1 MKKLMI
7 GLCLLFSMGMVQA
20 QELFAYTEPAS
31 NMATKSVGLRMNNYL
46 MNLPNTSQKNYL
58 LIPEIMVGVSKKLM
72 VHSDV
77 FMSNQ
82 NQSGLGLDGGSV
94 YAKYRFYSND
104 DVQKHF
110 RMAAFG
116 RIAMNNLPIVQEDI
130 SLYGQN
136 SGFDA
141 GIVATQLLHK
151 LAISSSISFEY
162 ATNNMGDYKFPV
174 SQNATATN
182 YTFSVGKLV
191 LPKRYTTFKQTNMN
205 LMLEILG
212 QTNLGNGRSYLDVA
226 PVAQFIFNSKTR
238 VDIGYR
244 QQLYSSL
251 VRSMNNGILLRIEYN
266 LFNAF

>member
-1 MKKLMI
+1 MI
-7 GLCLLFSMGMVQA
+7 GFFLLCFVQKIHA

-31 NMATKSVGLRMNNYL
+31 NMATKSVGLRLNNYW
-46 MNLPNTSQKNYL
+46 MNVPNTSGHQYL
-58 LIPEIMVGVSKKLM
+58 LIPEIMVGASKKLM
-72 VHSDV
+72 VHADV
-77 FMSNQ
+77 FTSNQ
-82 NQSGLGLDGGSV
+82 HQSGLGLNGGSL

-110 RMAAFG
+110 RLAAFG
-116 RIAMNNLPIVQEDI
+116 RISVNNLPIEQEEI
-130 SLYGQN
+130 NLYGQN
-136 SGFDA
+136 SGFDG

-151 LAISSSISFEY
+151 VAISSSISLEHAFDNSD
-162 ATNNMGDYKFPV
+162 NNKFPAV
-174 SQNATATN
+174 QNANAVN

-191 LPKRYTTFKQTNMN
+191 LPKSYTNFKQTNLN

-212 QTNLGNGRSYLDVA
+212 QTNLGNGRSYLDIA

-244 QQLYSSL
+244 QQLYTSL
-251 VRSMNNGILLRIEYN
+251 IRGMNNGFLLRIEYN

>member
-1 MKKLMI
+1 MI
-7 GLCLLFSMGMVQA
+7 GLCLLGFMRKGQA

-31 NMATKSVGLRMNNYL
+31 NMATKSVGLRLNNYW
-46 MNLPNTSQKNYL
+46 MSVPNTSNHPYL
-58 LIPEIMVGVSKKLM
+58 LIPEIMLGVSKKLM
-72 VHSDV
+72 VHADV
-77 FMSNQ
+77 FTSNQ
-82 NQSGLGLDGGSV
+82 HQSGLGLNGGSL

-116 RIAMNNLPIVQEDI
+116 RISLNNLPIVQEDI
-130 SLYGQN
+130 NLYGQN

-151 LAISSSISFEY
+151 VAISSSMSVEHAFD
-162 ATNNMGDYKFPV
+162 NSGDYKFPV
-174 SQNATATN
+174 TQNATATN

-191 LPKRYTTFKQTNMN
+191 LPKSYTTFKQTNMN

-212 QTNLGNGRSYLDVA
+212 QTNLGNGCSYLDVA

-244 QQLYSSL
+244 QQVYSSL
-251 VRSMNNGILLRIEYN
+251 VRSMNNGFLLRIEYN